1 MAKPRTSYTP
11 ATKSPTTFGKVV
23 KSVTSF
29 AARAKNPTSFG
40 GVAKNPTSY
49 GDSSS
54 DTGGW
59 LLNSTVVTLNSVVY
73 LLSGYTG
80 ATPNQSSNKN
90 ATTFT
95 AQ

>member
-1 MAKPRTSYTP
+1 MAKPKTTYTP
-11 ATKSPTTFGKVV
+11 VTKNKTTFSKVA
-23 KSVTSF
+23 KSVVSF
-29 AARAKNPTSFG
+29 SPISKNKTTMTKVAKNPTSF
-40 GVAKNPTSY
+40 N
-49 GDSSS
+49 DSSS

-59 LLNSTVVTLNSVVY
+59 LLNSTVVTLNSLVY

-80 ATPNQSSNKN
+80 ATPNQSNNKN